1 MQGSQQRIL
10 TTHTGSLPRPRP
22 LLDLLI
28 RRERGERVDEGEFT
42 RQGEEA
48 VKTVIDK
55 QFAAGIDIGNDGEEP
70 RPGFAGYVTQR
81 MTGFGGGA
89 TRPPWRDFVDF
100 PDFAALWQKRMA
112 QQTTTAVLTTPQAI
126 AEIEYNDL
134 SAAAQ
139 KCDLFVRCTQTHPR
153 QFIDRFMT
161 AVSPGMVATYLLT
174 RLYPE

>member
-42 RQGEEA
+42 RQVEEA

-55 QFAAGIDIGNDGEEP
+55 QFAAGIDIGNDGEES
-70 RPGFAGYVTQR
+70 RSGFAGYVTQR

-112 QQTTTAVLTTPQAI
+112 HQTTAAALTTPQAI

-139 KCDLFVRCTQTHPR
+139 ECEIFVRCAQAHPQ
-153 QFIDRFMT
+153 QFTDRFMT
-161 AVSPGMVATYLLT
+161 AV
-174 RLYPE
+174 